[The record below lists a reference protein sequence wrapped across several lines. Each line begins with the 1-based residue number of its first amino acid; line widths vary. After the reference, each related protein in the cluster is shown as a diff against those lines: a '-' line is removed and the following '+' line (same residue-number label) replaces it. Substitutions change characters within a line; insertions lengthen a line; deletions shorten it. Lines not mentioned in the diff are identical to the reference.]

1 MPSHR
6 GNGTPLPLDPATSA
20 DALAALEFQAVL
32 DVVAGYAAGP
42 LGAGQLRARRPTA
55 DAGWIRW
62 ELALVGELLAVLRR
76 GDHARRLVAEAC
88 AGCSATPAEM
98 PERIRDLLRTL
109 GLPHTLAVAGVPRD
123 ALPDMAQAA
132 DAVRLSNNPRRL
144 TTAHALGILERAF

>member
-1 MPSHR
+1 MTAPEAGTTGVPSHR

-76 GDHARRLVAEAC
+76 GDRLEV
-88 AGCSATPAEM
+88 PPV
-98 PERIRDLLRTL
+98 PELK
-109 GLPHTLAVAGVPRD
+109 G
-123 ALPDMAQAA
+123 
-132 DAVRLSNNPRRL
+132 
-144 TTAHALGILERAF
+144 ALGRLRMVSQGRGRN